1 MFPGGNPKV
10 SHLQHQIQSSVD
22 VDLLWK
28 TLTDS
33 RWVRKGGARKRV
45 PAFGGCFY
53 LFLLQV
59 EGQSVESDAVLP
71 VSLVTEHRQQ
81 DSLLVKQPQK
91 QNVCIL
97 HIWRPQLC
105 HGKCIILV
113 LV

>member
-1 MFPGGNPKV
+1 M

-33 RWVRKGGARKRV
+33 RWVRNGGTRRRV

-81 DSLLVKQPQK
+81 DSME
-91 QNVCIL
+91 NVVFWYVCMDDFKKVVFE
-97 HIWRPQLC
+97 R
-105 HGKCIILV
+105 G
-113 LV
+113 